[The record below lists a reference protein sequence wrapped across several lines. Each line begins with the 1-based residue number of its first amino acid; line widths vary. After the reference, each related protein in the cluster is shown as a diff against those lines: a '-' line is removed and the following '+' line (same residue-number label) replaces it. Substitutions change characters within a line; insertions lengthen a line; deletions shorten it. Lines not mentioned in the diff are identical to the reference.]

1 MPDEQARTTQ
11 MHLLEFELELL
22 QKTLDK
28 FDNARFTIKN
38 WAVTLTGALL
48 ALSVNAKKDFR
59 IALVGSSSSRC
70 LPTLSCFTCTCRLR
84 SFHAPTASRLYWTR

>member
-38 WAVTLTGALL
+38 WL
-48 ALSVNAKKDFR
+48 
-59 IALVGSSSSRC
+59 
-70 LPTLSCFTCTCRLR
+70 
-84 SFHAPTASRLYWTR
+84 